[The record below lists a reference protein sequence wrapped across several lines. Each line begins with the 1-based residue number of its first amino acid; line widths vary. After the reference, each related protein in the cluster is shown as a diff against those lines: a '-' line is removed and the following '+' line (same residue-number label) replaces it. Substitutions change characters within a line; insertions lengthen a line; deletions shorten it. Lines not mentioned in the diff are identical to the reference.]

1 MQILIAYESQLLL
14 SLPVHVVKNILFFTL
29 LLELLLQYC
38 CSTAVFMKE
47 GYSRYLLHQTSSR
60 RRTKISPERQPDRA
74 LLWLH

>member
-29 LLELLLQYC
+29 LLELQYC

-74 LLWLH
+74 LL